1 MFEEERHTSIKQSEE
16 IAVCTLVVDELHL
29 IGATKASH
37 TKQEL
42 RELACISEE

>member
-16 IAVCTLVVDELHL
+16 VAICSLVVDEFHL
-29 IGATKASH
+29 VVATKASH

-42 RELACISEE
+42 RELTCIPKE